1 MTDRPYLDSLGMWEA
16 TAALPEQLR
25 ESLAVAREAFAGST
39 ALRSAGTPRAVAALG
54 QGTGGSACEATAALA
69 APHLRVPFWV
79 GRGPTLPAFVDG
91 ETLVLAV
98 SCDEGTDVPAA
109 AHEALAS
116 GAHVVAV
123 GSDPALARLAA
134 DAGIP
139 WCPVSP
145 GGPAARAALG
155 AAMVPLLVALGE
167 AGLLPDPAPSVG
179 AAATALEA
187 RRDAYL
193 AAGGA
198 PEALA
203 RRIGRTIPLVY
214 GADGVA
220 AVAARWWKAQVNL
233 NAKAPAFAAALP
245 AAADDEL
252 AGWGQGGDVT
262 RQAMS
267 LVLLRHRGEDPRTAA
282 LFEAVRAATDEVMA
296 DVVEVAGEGVD
307 DLCRFLDL
315 SLMGQLV
322 SLHLAGREGVDPG
335 PVPAVDEARASPGAG
350 S

>member
-69 APHLRVPFWV
+69 TPHLRVPFWV

-123 GSDPALARLAA
+123 GSDPTLARLAA

-145 GGPAARAALG
+145 GGPAARAAARRGDG
-155 AAMVPLLVALGE
+155 APPGRARG
-167 AGLLPDPAPSVG
+167 GRPAPRPG
-179 AAATALEA
+179 AV
-187 RRDAYL
+187 RGRSRDG
-193 AAGGA
+193 AGGQDA
-198 PEALA
+198 TRTSPRGEP
-203 RRIGRTIPLVY
+203 RR
-214 GADGVA
+214 
-220 AVAARWWKAQVNL
+220 RW
-233 NAKAPAFAAALP
+233 P
-245 AAADDEL
+245 AASGAPSPSCT
-252 AGWGQGGDVT
+252 GPTGSPPWPPVGG
-262 RQAMS
+262 R
-267 LVLLRHRGEDPRTAA
+267 PR
-282 LFEAVRAATDEVMA
+282 
-296 DVVEVAGEGVD
+296 
-307 DLCRFLDL
+307 
-315 SLMGQLV
+315 
-322 SLHLAGREGVDPG
+322 
-335 PVPAVDEARASPGAG
+335 
-350 S
+350 